1 MLVRYTRTAGGN
13 TAMTDYLNSFAH
25 PIDGGLWDKASVNP
39 KMEEIFKDPARRK
52 RQPSRDHHA
61 RRHRSPSPQHRGRSR
76 SPDRSAPSI
85 LFVSPRP
92 LHCNS
97 LGIED
102 GGNNREGAPMPQV

>member
-39 KMEEIFKDPARRK
+39 KMEEIFKDPTRRK
-52 RQPSRDHHA
+52 RQPSRDHHS
-61 RRHRSPSPQHRGRSR
+61 RRHRSPSPQHRYHSR

-85 LFVSPRP
+85 LFVLLA
-92 LHCNS
+92 LHYNS

-102 GGNNREGAPMPQV
+102 GENNREGAPMPQV